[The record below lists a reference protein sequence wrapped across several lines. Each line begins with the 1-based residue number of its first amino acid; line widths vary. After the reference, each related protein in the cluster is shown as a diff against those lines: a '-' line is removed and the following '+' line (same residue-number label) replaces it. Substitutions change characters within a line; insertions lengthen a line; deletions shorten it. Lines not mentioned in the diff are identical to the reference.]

1 MNESD
6 LDSDSNEIIY
16 DTDSDIEVIS
26 DSYFKINSLDVLNK
40 KNIKLKSDL
49 VKLTIINETVNE
61 NLLISKKTILEMNQM
76 IYELTNKVN
85 ELEHENKEITSKL
98 IIADK
103 KSVGIQVN
111 EFSTLNI
118 NSDSDNNWFLSK
130 AVYLFFLLSC
140 SGIMYN
146 YNNLNKPK

>member
-1 MNESD
+1 
-6 LDSDSNEIIY
+6 
-16 DTDSDIEVIS
+16 
-26 DSYFKINSLDVLNK
+26 
-40 KNIKLKSDL
+40 
-49 VKLTIINETVNE
+49 
-61 NLLISKKTILEMNQM
+61 MNQM

>member
-130 AVYLFFLLSC
+130 AVYLFFIL
-140 SGIMYN
+140 
-146 YNNLNKPK
+146 